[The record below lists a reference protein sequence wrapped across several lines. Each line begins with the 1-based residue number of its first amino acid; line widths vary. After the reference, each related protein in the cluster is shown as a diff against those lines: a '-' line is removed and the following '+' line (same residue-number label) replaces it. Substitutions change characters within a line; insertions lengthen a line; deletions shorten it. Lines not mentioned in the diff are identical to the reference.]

1 MTAEHTYKKQ
11 GIVLHYYETTG
22 STFREL
28 HSCLKNDLQ
37 PLVLIHAQGVDAAS
51 FKNVWTQLSKKYHVY
66 AVDCYGHG
74 KSLHNA
80 EQYNVKA
87 IGNAIICF
95 IKDVVKRKVFLLGHS
110 SGGLIAAY
118 IASNTEL
125 CSYLILEDPPFF
137 SSQGERRKK
146 TFNYIDL
153 STVCHNFIHQSESR
167 DFVLYYF
174 SNQYAWN
181 FFPEKS
187 REKVKAKL
195 TGAAAKYRKKHPQKN
210 LKVIF
215 WPKAA
220 LSGFQGMN
228 NYDPLFGETFF
239 NDSFHSE
246 IPHENILK
254 NIKCKA
260 IFMKAQTNISKDG
273 ILMAALGEDDLKKI
287 SELVP
292 SLQVIHFDCGHGI
305 HIEKKKEFVKCLL
318 KLK

>member
-1 MTAEHTYKKQ
+1 MIAEHLYQKQ
-11 GIVLHYYETTG
+11 GIQLNYYEI
-22 STFREL
+22 RNE
-28 HSCLKNDLQ
+28 LQ
-37 PLVLIHAQGVDAAS
+37 PLVLIHAQGVDATS
-51 FKNVWTQLSKKYHVY
+51 FKNVWRQLSKNYHVY
-66 AVDCYGHG
+66 SVDCYGHG
-74 KSLHNA
+74 ESLHNA
-80 EQYNVKA
+80 DQYNVA
-87 IGNAIICF
+87 DIGKAIICF
-95 IKDVVKRKVFLLGHS
+95 IEDVIKENVFLLGHS

-137 SSQGERRKK
+137 SSQGERRKD
-146 TFNYIDL
+146 TFNYVDL
-153 STVCHNFIHQSESR
+153 STICHNFINQSESK

-187 REKVKAKL
+187 REKVRQKMIGMAK
-195 TGAAAKYRKKHPQKN
+195 KYRKKHPDKN
-210 LKVIF
+210 LKVMF

-239 NDSFHSE
+239 NDSFH
-246 IPHENILK
+246 NGILHK
-254 NIKCKA
+254 DMLRNIKCRT

-273 ILMAALGEDDLKKI
+273 ILMAALSEDDLEKVAELITNCKI
-287 SELVP
+287 VR
-292 SLQVIHFDCGHGI
+292 FDCGHGI
-305 HIEKKKEFVKCLL
+305 HIEKPKKFIECLT